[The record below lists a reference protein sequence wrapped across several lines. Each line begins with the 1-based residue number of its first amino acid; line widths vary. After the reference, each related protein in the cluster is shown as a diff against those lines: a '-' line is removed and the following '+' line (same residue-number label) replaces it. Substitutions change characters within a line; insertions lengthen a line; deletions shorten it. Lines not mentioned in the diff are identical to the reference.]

1 MAEDIQAEDIQVVAV
16 NDLPTAKRKYV
27 RRGLAQ
33 DEASDGVDTDVPTV
47 VAPASTGSTLKNLSG
62 HDFVFSLKDRRIVIP
77 PGGVVCITE
86 SEKSEIDCNPIFSA
100 WINFGELCIVGRG
113 A

>member
-1 MAEDIQAEDIQVVAV
+1 MAEGIQVEGVEVVAAD
-16 NDLPTAKRKYV
+16 DLPTAKRKYV
-27 RRGLAQ
+27 RRGLVQ

-47 VAPASTGSTLKNLSG
+47 VAPASTGSALKNLSG

-86 SEKSEIDCNPIFSA
+86 SEKSEIGLHPIFSA
-100 WINFGELCIVGRG
+100 WINCGEICIVGRG
-113 A
+113 S